1 MRRLISVWSLLFMI
15 SRSAQAAE
23 PMTEQP
29 TPGKQ
34 VGQLLVSQ
42 ADPEQ
47 KLGYLLFLPKDYGT
61 DGRKW
66 PVMLFLHGSG
76 ERGDDLK
83 LVKVHGPPKLV
94 DRRPDFPFIVVSPQC
109 PKDRS
114 WNGEV
119 QLHVLAELI
128 DSVLT
133 RFATDRE
140 RVIVTG
146 LSMGGFGSWSL
157 TAKHPARFSAA
168 VPICGGGDPDMAGKL
183 KSVPFWVFHGA
194 KDFGVPLKL
203 SESMVA
209 AIEKVGG
216 SAKLTVYPEAGHDS
230 WTETYKNE
238 AVYDWMLAQ
247 RRTSPAPLPTADPC
261 LAFARVG
268 LLDLKLGN
276 PDDKNTFAANI
287 FLSTSPA
294 CAPLLRDRLAPHREK
309 LLADATAWV
318 HAQPAEQL
326 IGNAGRERTRATF
339 KGLCDTAL
347 FNGQPGF
354 ATAVVFDQYFVRN
367 KGVLKLEA
375 KSSP

>member
-1 MRRLISVWSLLFMI
+1 MRRLISVWGLLFVI
-15 SRSAQAAE
+15 SLPARAAE

-61 DGRKW
+61 KSRKW

-94 DRRPDFPFIVVSPQC
+94 DSRPDFPFIVVSPQC
-109 PKDRS
+109 PKERS

-119 QLHVLAELI
+119 QQHVLAELL

-133 RFATDRE
+133 RFAADPQ
-140 RVIVTG
+140 RVVITG

-157 TAKHPARFSAA
+157 TARHPLLFAAA
-168 VPICGGGDPDMAGKL
+168 VPICGGGDPSDAVKL
-183 KSVPFWVFHGA
+183 KGVPFWAFHGA
-194 KDFGVPLKL
+194 KDKGVPLRL
-203 SESMVA
+203 SEEMVSTIQNA
-209 AIEKVGG
+209 GG
-216 SAKLTVYPEAGHDS
+216 TAKLTVYPEAEHDS

-238 AVYDWMLAQ
+238 AVYDWLLLQ
-247 RRTSPAPLPTADPC
+247 RRNTTGPWPAADPDI
-261 LAFARVG
+261 AFARVG

-276 PDDKNTFAANI
+276 PDDKNTFAASL

-294 CAPLLRDRLAPHREK
+294 CAPCLRERIAPHREK
-309 LLADATAWV
+309 LLTDVAAWV
-318 HAQPAEQL
+318 NAQPIEQL
-326 IGNAGRERTRATF
+326 VGNAGRERTRAAV
-339 KGLCDTAL
+339 KELANKSL
-347 FNGQPGF
+347 FNGQPEF
-354 ATAVVFDQYFVRN
+354 ATEVAFDQYFVRN
-367 KGVLKLEA
+367 RGVLKLEA
-375 KSSP
+375 K

>member
-1 MRRLISVWSLLFMI
+1 MRRVMSVWSLLFVF
-15 SRSAQAAE
+15 SLPVQATE
-23 PMTEQP
+23 PTTEQP
-29 TPGKQ
+29 APGKQ

-47 KLGYLLFLPKDYGT
+47 KLGYLLFLPKDYAT

-94 DRRPDFPFIVVSPQC
+94 DDRPEFPFIVVSPQC

-119 QLHVLAELI
+119 QLHVLAELL

-133 RFATDRE
+133 RFAADRE
-140 RVIVTG
+140 RVVVTG

-157 TAKHPARFSAA
+157 TAKHPTRFSAA

-183 KSVPFWVFHGA
+183 QSVPFWVFHGA

-203 SESMVA
+203 SETMVA
-209 AIEKVGG
+209 AVKKAGG

-238 AVYDWMLAQ
+238 AVYDWLLAQ
-247 RRTSPAPLPTADPC
+247 RRASPAPLPTADPNI
-261 LAFARVG
+261 AFARVG
-268 LLDLKLGN
+268 SLDLKLGN
-276 PDDKNTFAANI
+276 PDDKNTFAASI

-294 CAPLLRDRLAPHREK
+294 SVPMLRERIAPAREK
-309 LLADATAWV
+309 LLADMTAWV
-318 HAQPAEQL
+318 NAQPPEQL
-326 IGNAGRERTRATF
+326 IGNAGRERAR
-339 KGLCDTAL
+339 TAVKEL
-347 FNGQPGF
+347 FNKALSNGQSTN
-354 ATAVVFDQYFVRN
+354 ATEVVFDQYFVRH

-375 KSSP
+375 K

>member
-1 MRRLISVWSLLFMI
+1 MQRVMSIWSLLFAF
-15 SRSAQAAE
+15 SVQVQAAE
-23 PMTEQP
+23 PTTEQP

-34 VGQLLVSQ
+34 VGQLHVSQ

-94 DRRPDFPFIVVSPQC
+94 DDRADFPFIVVSPQC

-133 RFATDRE
+133 RFAADRE

-157 TAKHPARFSAA
+157 VAKHPTRFSAA

-203 SESMVA
+203 SETMIA
-209 AIEKVGG
+209 AVEKAGG

-238 AVYDWMLAQ
+238 AVYDWLLAQ
-247 RRTSPAPLPTADPC
+247 RRASTAPLPTADPSV
-261 LAFARVG
+261 AFARVG
-268 LLDLKLGN
+268 SLDLKLGN
-276 PDDKNTFAANI
+276 RDDKNTFAASI
-287 FLSTSPA
+287 FLSTFPEH
-294 CAPLLRDRLAPHREK
+294 APRLREQIVPHREK
-309 LLADATAWV
+309 VLADAKAWV
-318 HAQPAEQL
+318 DSQSPEQL
-326 IGNAGRERTRATF
+326 VGNAGRERARAAF
-339 KGLCDTAL
+339 KDLCTQAL
-347 FNGQPGF
+347 SNGQSTI
-354 ATAVVFDQYFVRN
+354 AAEVVFDQYFVRH
-367 KGVLKLEA
+367 KGLLKLEA
-375 KSSP
+375 K

>member
-1 MRRLISVWSLLFMI
+1 MRRMLLVLGLLFVFCLPT
-15 SRSAQAAE
+15 RAAE
-23 PMTEQP
+23 PLNEQP

-34 VGQLLVSQ
+34 VAQQLVSQ

-47 KLGYLLFLPKDYGT
+47 RLGYLLFLPKDYGI

-94 DRRPDFPFIVVSPQC
+94 DSRPDFPFIVVSPQC
-109 PKDRS
+109 PKERS

-119 QLHVLAELI
+119 QLHVLAELL

-133 RFATDRE
+133 RFHADRE
-140 RVIVTG
+140 RVAITG

-157 TAKHPARFSAA
+157 IAKHPARFSAA
-168 VPICGGGDPDMAGKL
+168 VPICGGGNPDDADKL

-203 SESMVA
+203 SETMVA
-209 AIEKVGG
+209 AVEKAGG

-238 AVYDWMLAQ
+238 AVYDWLLAQ
-247 RRTSPAPLPTADPC
+247 RRTSSAPLPMADPC
-261 LAFARVG
+261 VAFAQVG

-276 PDDKNTFAANI
+276 PDDKNTFAASI

-294 CAPLLRDRLAPHREK
+294 CAPGLRERIAPQREK
-309 LLADATAWV
+309 LLADVTAWV
-318 HAQPAEQL
+318 NAHPAEQL
-326 IGNAGRERTRATF
+326 TGNAGRERARAAI
-339 KGLCDTAL
+339 KDLCNNTL
-347 FNGQPGF
+347 FNGQPAF
-354 ATAVVFDQYFVRN
+354 ATEVVFDQYFVRN
-367 KGVLKLEA
+367 KGV
-375 KSSP
+375 